1 MREHVAGVV
10 VTERFS
16 ALLLAAL
23 AAMGL
28 VLAALGLYGVM
39 AYAVTQRTGEI
50 GLRMALGASG
60 SDVFSLILRQG
71 ARLIIPGIII
81 GIAGAI
87 LVTRLL
93 TSVLFEVTATD
104 PSILIGVAFVLTVVG
119 LLACYIPARRA
130 ARLDPMTA
138 LRQE

>member
-1 MREHVAGVV
+1 

-16 ALLLAAL
+16 ALLLVTL

-28 VLAALGLYGVM
+28 VLAALGLYGVIS
-39 AYAVTQRTGEI
+39 YAVTQRTGEI

-71 ARLIIPGIII
+71 VKLIIPGITI
-81 GIAGAI
+81 GIAGAV
-87 LVTRLL
+87 LVTRFL

-104 PSILIGVAFVLTVVG
+104 PSILIGVAIVLTVVG

-130 ARLDPMTA
+130 ARLDPMIA

>member
-1 MREHVAGVV
+1 V

-16 ALLLAAL
+16 ALLLVTL

-28 VLAALGLYGVM
+28 VLAALGLYGVIS
-39 AYAVTQRTGEI
+39 YAVTQRTGEI

-71 ARLIIPGIII
+71 VKLIIPGITI
-81 GIAGAI
+81 GIAGAV
-87 LVTRLL
+87 LVTRFL

-104 PSILIGVAFVLTVVG
+104 PSILIGVAIVLTVVG

-130 ARLDPMTA
+130 ARLDPMIA